1 MKPSILALLVGA
13 TLVFPNITLA
23 DIATS
28 SPLATQTTQATQPS
42 KLLQIAEDYFEQRI
56 QLDPLEG
63 SDTTGEERFEDKLEI
78 TIAPANIKKHQQL
91 VERTLSQLKK
101 IDSKTL
107 SYQDQISFRML
118 KQQLEMQREDD
129 KFPGQ
134 LAPINQLRNFPVEMA
149 QLGNGLDIQPLKTPA
164 NYDHYLARL
173 SKLPAWIDQA
183 IQNMRVGMKRGIVQP
198 KALINS
204 ALPSLKALTN
214 SNVEQNPYFTA
225 INQMPAEFS
234 AQEKARI
241 TAEYKKVIAERLIPA
256 CTKLVNFLENQYLP
270 HARASAGIGA
280 LPKGEDWYKYLVRYH
295 TTTNMTPDEIHN
307 LGLQEVARIQG
318 EMEKIKTHYQFNG
331 TLLEFLQ
338 WHDKSRE
345 FQPFTSEQQILDT
358 YARLNQ
364 NIMGKLPALFGRA
377 PKAALVIRPEPEL
390 TRNTASDHYNTPAAD
405 GSRPGTFYA
414 VITDPTAYRN
424 SSMTSLFLHEGQPGH
439 HFHIGLQQEL
449 DLPKFRKYGW
459 VTAYGEGW
467 ALYAETLGKE
477 MGLYDDPNQYL
488 GHLKLELVRAV
499 RLVTDTGLHAKG
511 WTREQTIKYMMD
523 TEGKTEAEARR
534 ATERYMAIPGQ
545 ALAYKIGALKIQ
557 SLRQSALAQLGD
569 KFSLTAFHDLVLSDG
584 VLPLS
589 LLEEKVNDWIANQ
602 QKKEVSAINAAQ

>member
-1 MKPSILALLVGA
+1 MKPCTLALFIGA
-13 TLVFPNITLA
+13 AIALPNPGFA
-23 DIATS
+23 DVANATS
-28 SPLATQTTQATQPS
+28 PTVQTIPQPS
-42 KLLQIAEDYFEQRI
+42 KLNQIAENYFEQRI
-56 QLDPLEG
+56 QLNPLEG

-78 TIAPANIKKHQQL
+78 TIAPANIKKQKQL

-107 SYQDQISFRML
+107 NHQDLISFRML
-118 KQQLEMQREDD
+118 KQQLEMQQEDD
-129 KFPGQ
+129 KYPSQ
-134 LAPINQLRNFPVEMA
+134 LAPINQLHNFPVEIA
-149 QLGNGLDIQPLKTPA
+149 QFGSGQDIQPLKTPA

-173 SKLPAWIDQA
+173 NKLPDWIDQA
-183 IQNMRVGMKRGIVQP
+183 ISNMQQGIKRGIVQP
-198 KALINS
+198 QALINS
-204 ALPSLKALTN
+204 TLPSLKALTN
-214 SNVEQNPYFTA
+214 SDVEQNPYYTA
-225 INQMPAEFS
+225 ITQMPAEFS
-234 AQEKARI
+234 AQDKARI
-241 TAEYKKVIAERLIPA
+241 SAEYKKAITERLVPA
-256 CTKLVNFLENQYLP
+256 ANKLVSFLENQYLP
-270 HARASAGIGA
+270 HARTSDGVGA
-280 LPKGEDWYKYLVRYH
+280 LPKGDDWYRYLVRYH

-318 EMEKIKTHYQFNG
+318 EMENIKNRYQFKG

-338 WHDKSRE
+338 WHNNNPQ
-345 FQPFTSEQQILDT
+345 FQPFTSEQQILDS
-358 YARLNQ
+358 YAQLNQ
-364 NIMGKLPALFGRA
+364 KIMLKLPALFGRA
-377 PKAALVIRPEPEL
+377 PKAPLVIRPEPEL

-414 VITDPTAYRN
+414 VITDPTAYHN

-449 DLPKFRKYGW
+449 DLPRFRKYGW

-523 TEGKTEAEARR
+523 TEGKTESDARR

-557 SLRQSALAQLGD
+557 ELRQKASAQLGD
-569 KFSLTAFHDLVLSDG
+569 KFSLAAFHDLVLSDG

-589 LLEEKVNDWIANQ
+589 LLEENVNEWIKVQ
-602 QKKEVSAINAAQ
+602 L

>member
-1 MKPSILALLVGA
+1 MKPRILALLIGVA
-13 TLVFPNITLA
+13 IALPNISFA
-23 DIATS
+23 DAIHATS
-28 SPLATQTTQATQPS
+28 PTSAAVTQPS
-42 KLLQIAEDYFEQRI
+42 KLNQIVENYFEQKI
-56 QLDPLEG
+56 LLDPLEG

-78 TIAPANIKKHQQL
+78 TIAPANIKKQKQL
-91 VERTLSQLKK
+91 VERTLGQLKK

-107 SYQDQISFRML
+107 SHQDQISFRML
-118 KQQLEMQREDD
+118 KQQLEMQQQGD
-129 KFPGQ
+129 KFPTQ

-149 QLGNGLDIQPLKTPA
+149 QLGSGQDIQPLKTPL

-173 SKLPAWIDQA
+173 NKLPEWIDQA
-183 IQNMRVGMKRGIVQP
+183 ISNMQLGIKRGIVP
-198 KALINS
+198 PRALITS
-204 ALPSLKALTN
+204 ALPSLKALAN
-214 SNVEQNPYFTA
+214 SDVEQNPYYTA
-225 INQMPAEFS
+225 IKQMPADFTAE
-234 AQEKARI
+234 EKARI
-241 TAEYKKVIAERLIPA
+241 TAEYKKAITERLVPA
-256 CTKLVNFLENQYLP
+256 STKLVNFLENQYLP
-270 HARASAGIGA
+270 HTRTTAGLGA
-280 LPKGEDWYKYLVRYH
+280 LPKGDDWYKHLVRRH
-295 TTTNMTPDEIHN
+295 TTTDMTPEEIHN

-318 EMEKIKTHYQFNG
+318 EMEKVKVYYQFNG

-338 WHDKSRE
+338 WHNNNRQ
-345 FQPFTSEQQILDT
+345 FQPFTTEQQILDS
-358 YARLNQ
+358 YAQLNQ
-364 NIMGKLPALFGRA
+364 KIMTKLPALFGRA
-377 PKAALVIRPEPEL
+377 PKAPLVIRPEPEL

-439 HFHIGLQQEL
+439 HFHLGLQQEL

-477 MGLYDDPNQYL
+477 MGLYEDPNQYL
-488 GHLKLELVRAV
+488 GHLKLELMRAV

-511 WTREQTIKYMMD
+511 WSREQTIQYMMD
-523 TEGKTEAEARR
+523 TEGKSEADARR

-557 SLRQSALAQLGD
+557 ALRQKAQAQLGD
-569 KFSLTAFHDLVLSDG
+569 KFSLSAFHDLVLSDG

-589 LLEEKVNDWIANQ
+589 LLEEKVNEWIAQ
-602 QKKEVSAINAAQ
+602 QLKG